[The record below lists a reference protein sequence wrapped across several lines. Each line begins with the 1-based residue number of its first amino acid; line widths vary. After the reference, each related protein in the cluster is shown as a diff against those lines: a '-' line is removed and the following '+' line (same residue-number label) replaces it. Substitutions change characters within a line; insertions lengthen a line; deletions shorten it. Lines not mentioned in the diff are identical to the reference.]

1 MIEAYQEQ
9 AERLADLLLEQ
20 LERIEGSEHE
30 EAYVL
35 TLVVEQLVGRV
46 AELGEVVEFEARD
59 LDDHAA
65 LQMATALQAHC
76 ASLRTIL
83 DQVAG
88 DPRFGLLPRRDRG
101 ALPPRP
107 PQSPGARGDRPN
119 GHTPDNPA
127 RR

>member
-1 MIEAYQEQ
+1 MIEAYQEE

-20 LERIEGSEHE
+20 LERMDNSEHE
-30 EAYVL
+30 QAYVL
-35 TLVVEQLVGRV
+35 TLVAERLVGRV

-76 ASLRTIL
+76 ANLQAIL
-83 DQVAG
+83 DRVAG
-88 DPRFGLLPRRDRG
+88 DPRFGLLPRRNPG
-101 ALPPRP
+101 VPPPRP
-107 PQSPGARGDRPN
+107 PRDPGSSN
-119 GHTPDNPA
+119 GHAADDPP